1 MAKLTR
7 LTLVQRI
14 LSAIDAEG
22 VSTVSETVESEQVA
36 QLLDT
41 AYEAIVADYPW
52 PWLYSKWQLET
63 PVDNTMLMPATTT
76 QLDWIRYD
84 GKEVQY
90 IEPKEMTVLL
100 AGRNTLETN
109 IDDNGAYNDRDP
121 QYWTSYDDEKITF
134 DSYNMALVT
143 IKTEAYGIKSV
154 APLIDDVD
162 IPDLPEKFH
171 TTLLFRTIA
180 DAFTTLKGDTTNFQI
195 YDKKAKLGMM
205 DMKRWARRINM
216 KHTTFSENDYARKR
230 R

>member
-52 PWLYSKWQLET
+52 PWLFSIRQLEV
-63 PVDNTMLMPATTT
+63 PVSNTMLLPSDMT
-76 QLDWIRYD
+76 QADWIRYD
-84 GKEVQY
+84 GKEVAY

-100 AGRNTLETN
+100 AGRNTLESN
-109 IDDNGAYNDRDP
+109 IDDSGAYNDRDP

-134 DSYNMALVT
+134 DSYDTALST
-143 IKTEAYGIKSV
+143 IKTEVYGTKSV
-154 APLIDDVD
+154 NTLLEDTD

-180 DAFTTLKGDTTNFQI
+180 DAFTTLKSDTTNFQI
-195 YDKKAKLGMM
+195 YDKKAKLGMI
-205 DMKRWARRINM
+205 DMKRWARRINK

>member
-36 QLLDT
+36 QLLDS

-52 PWLYSKWQLET
+52 PWLFSIRQLEV
-63 PVDNTMLMPATTT
+63 PVSNTMLLPSDMT
-76 QLDWIRYD
+76 QADWIRYD
-84 GKEVQY
+84 GKEVDY

-100 AGRNTLETN
+100 AGRNTLESN
-109 IDDNGAYNDRDP
+109 VDDSGAYNDRDP
-121 QYWTSYDDEKITF
+121 KYWTSYDDETITF
-134 DSYNMALVT
+134 DSYDTALST
-143 IKTEAYGIKSV
+143 IKTEVYGTRSV
-154 APLIDDVD
+154 NALLEDTD

-180 DAFTTLKGDTTNFQI
+180 DAFTTLKSDTTNFQI
-195 YDKKAKLGMM
+195 YDKKAKLGMI
-205 DMKRWARRINM
+205 DMKRWARRINK

>member
-41 AYEAIVADYPW
+41 AYEAIIADYPW
-52 PWLYSKWQLET
+52 PWLFSIRQLEV
-63 PVDNTMLMPATTT
+63 PVANTMLLPSDMT
-76 QLDWIRYD
+76 QADWIRYD
-84 GKEVQY
+84 TKEVDY
-90 IEPKEMTVLL
+90 IEPREMTVLL
-100 AGRNTLETN
+100 AGRNTLESN
-109 IDDNGAYNDRDP
+109 IEDSGAYNDRDP
-121 QYWTSYDDEKITF
+121 RYWTSYDDEKITF
-134 DSYNMALVT
+134 DSFNTELVT
-143 IKTEAYGIKSV
+143 IKTEVFGTKSV
-154 APLIDDVD
+154 DPLLDDTD

-180 DAFTTLKGDTTNFQI
+180 DAFATLKGDTTNFQI

-205 DMKRWARRINM
+205 DMKRWARRINK
-216 KHTTFSENDYARKR
+216 KHTTFSETDYARKR
-230 R
+230 H